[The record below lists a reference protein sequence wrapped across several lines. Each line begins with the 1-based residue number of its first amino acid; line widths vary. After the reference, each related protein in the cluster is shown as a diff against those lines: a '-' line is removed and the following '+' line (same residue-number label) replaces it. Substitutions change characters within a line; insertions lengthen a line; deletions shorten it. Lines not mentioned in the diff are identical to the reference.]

1 MKPYEF
7 FPPFAWRASVQMQG
21 WLSPALLLLIF
32 LVVLPLD
39 DEGGFVQTF
48 PFFAD
53 ARLLEMVMPLAM
65 GIQAA
70 LLFSPAEEKPL
81 ELLLVT
87 KRPLAWLVI
96 ERLGVMLA
104 LQGGLALLATG
115 VLSASGAVP
124 GSVGVSIARWLAP
137 GLLFAGLGVFVTLST
152 RQSLYG
158 LGMVVLAFF
167 GLQMTGPYVLT
178 RWPDAWPV
186 APFLDTASV
195 SSGEY
200 ALNRAILIGIGL
212 GLIGWGL
219 RTLRDTETLF
229 ERRKSHASSP
239 LASSPL
245 LHLPSSPL
253 LGVIRYE
260 MLLLWRARMIPL
272 IFAVITG
279 IFLVS
284 AGYNRIQ
291 HADEFTSLAEVLP
304 PDAAREQVTEMALG
318 TLTGLTM
325 IVVILLPLFTA
336 DTRPKDHQ
344 FGVAELLETLPVK
357 GRTLL
362 SGKLLGSWGWVLAG
376 LAGMFGLALAWE
388 RVLFGPLAMKPLGEL
403 FFLTALPLG
412 LYTSGMGLLLAAGQA
427 TRRRAM
433 MIALAFVGVYGIL
446 LSLLTTGTARDAWL
460 GNPAVFLMYHLHVP
474 GVTLYTRENLWLAVG
489 SVMVQLVVVW
499 GLVVVRDR
507 VKRFQQV

>member
-1 MKPYEF
+1 
-7 FPPFAWRASVQMQG
+7 WRTSARMQG
-21 WLSPALLLLIF
+21 WVPSALLLLIF
-32 LVVLPLD
+32 LLVLPLD
-39 DEGGFVQTF
+39 DAGGFVQTF
-48 PFFAD
+48 PFLAD
-53 ARLLEMVMPLAM
+53 ARLLEIVMPLAM

-70 LLFSPAEEKPL
+70 LLFSPADEKPL

-87 KRPLAWLVI
+87 KRPLAWLAI
-96 ERLGVMLA
+96 ERLGVMLV

-137 GLLFAGLGVFVTLST
+137 GLLFVGLGVFVTLST

-167 GLQMTGPYVLT
+167 GLQMTGPHLLT

-186 APFLDTASV
+186 APFLDAASV

-200 ALNRAILIGIGL
+200 ALNRAILIGIGM

-219 RTLRDTETLF
+219 HTLRDTEMLF
-229 ERRKSHASSP
+229 DRRKSRASSP
-239 LASSPL
+239 LSSSPL

-279 IFLVS
+279 IFLLN

-291 HADEFTSLAEVLP
+291 YAGEFTALAEGLP
-304 PDAAREQVTEMALG
+304 PEAVRDQITQMALG

-325 IVVILLPLFTA
+325 IIVILMPLFTA
-336 DTRPKDHQ
+336 DARPKDHQ
-344 FGVAELLETLPVK
+344 FGVVELLETLPVRV
-357 GRTLL
+357 RTLL
-362 SGKLLGSWGWVLAG
+362 SGKLLGSWGVVLIG
-376 LAGMFGLALAWE
+376 LAGMFGLAIGWE
-388 RVLFGPLAMKPLGEL
+388 RVLFGSLAMKPLGEL

-412 LYTSGMGLLLAAGQA
+412 VYTSGMGLLLASGQA

-433 MIALAFVGVYGIL
+433 MIALAFVGIYGIL
-446 LSLLTTGTARDAWL
+446 LGLLTTGTARDAWL
-460 GNPAVFLMYHLHVP
+460 GNPAVFLMYHLRIP
-474 GVTLYTRENLWLAVG
+474 GVTLYTREDLWLASG
-489 SVMVQLVVVW
+489 SVMVQLAVVW
-499 GLVVVRDR
+499 GLVVVWNRF
-507 VKRFQQV
+507 KRLQQV